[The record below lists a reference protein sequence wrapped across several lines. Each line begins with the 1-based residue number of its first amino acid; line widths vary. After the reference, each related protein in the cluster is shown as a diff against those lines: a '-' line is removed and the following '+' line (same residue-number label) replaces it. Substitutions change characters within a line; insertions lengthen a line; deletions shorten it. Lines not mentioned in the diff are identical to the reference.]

1 MSLEISYVLST
12 SEDIKDVVC
21 IAEWPVAVDENEGR
35 KIPTKIAYLV
45 ENKTLRSNKIG
56 FDFSNKCKSYTWTKL
71 LLDRNAPSNQ
81 YDDVT
86 HVIGENEGIMVLP
99 QFQNAKEVCT
109 DFLREMYSHFSTIMK
124 HRLTAIT
131 YDITPMDFWIT
142 LPAIWSEEAKDTILK
157 AAKDAEPEAAGIA
170 TLKELAA
177 PGALN
182 AVQANYQKLKG
193 GDNFLIC
200 DFGGGTVDISTYK
213 VTMVVPNVEF
223 EELCVGTGAKCG
235 STFLD
240 SRLHALLFNCFGRAF
255 KGVQYYGKGPG
266 GDFMTQWEYAKKR
279 FGYNMES
286 WQDIELSRMR
296 LDFPN
301 SKYYNSLE
309 HFVVLTKQDME
320 SIFDPIVES
329 IIGLLQRQLIEVR
342 VHKKA
347 KIHRMVLV
355 GGLGSSKYLYD
366 KLSIWCRF
374 NGEIEFLCP
383 KSPQTVVLR
392 GAAIR
397 GLEEIAPRLKYARI
411 HYGFQIFLP
420 FREGKYR
427 EEHAFIGEF
436 DNDKYC
442 EGRIQWCLSNDQN
455 LLLRNGSQLERIDDP
470 GVELVGQIRSV
481 IPAEFNYGVNSKSR
495 YNPRLKKMVHLF
507 YLQVH
512 TIFGDRGANLK
523 FRIAVGG
530 RAISDATIDFP
541 RY

>member
-99 QFQNAKEVCT
+99 QFQNAKE
-109 DFLREMYSHFSTIMK
+109 
-124 HRLTAIT
+124 
-131 YDITPMDFWIT
+131 
-142 LPAIWSEEAKDTILK
+142 
-157 AAKDAEPEAAGIA
+157 
-170 TLKELAA
+170 
-177 PGALN
+177 
-182 AVQANYQKLKG
+182 G

-347 KIHRMVLV
+347 KIHSVVSEVRNISMISCRYGVALMARLNFYAPRVL
-355 GGLGSSKYLYD
+355 
-366 KLSIWCRF
+366 
-374 NGEIEFLCP
+374 
-383 KSPQTVVLR
+383 LR

-442 EGRIQWCLSNDQN
+442 E
-455 LLLRNGSQLERIDDP
+455 
-470 GVELVGQIRSV
+470 VGQIRSV